1 MPDAG
6 LPVRFGW
13 FLVPDAADPQGLIR
27 DARLAEQTGFD
38 LIGIQDHPYQ
48 RRYLDTFSLLAALA
62 TATERIRLFPDVAC
76 LPLRHPAM
84 LAKAAASIDLLSDG
98 RFELGLGAGAFWDA
112 IVAMGGPRRAPGEAV
127 DALEE
132 AIALLR
138 LLWSDQRSVRFT
150 GQHYRVAGVKP
161 GPAPAHPMGIW
172 VGAFGP
178 RMLALIGRVADGWV
192 PSSTYV
198 TPDRLPAAQA
208 RIDDA
213 AAAAGREPAAIRR
226 LYNISG
232 RIGPGGGGF
241 LDGPASQWV
250 EQLLPL
256 VTEVGMDT
264 FSLLAALATATER
277 VRLFPDVACLPLR
290 HPAMLAK
297 ASTSIDLLSDGR
309 FELGLGAGAFWDAIA
324 AMGGPRRAPGEAVEA
339 LEEAIALLRPLWVGG
354 SGAQAAEGDSPRP
367 QGPRSVRFTG
377 QHYRVAGVKPGP
389 APAHAIGI
397 WVGAFGPRML
407 GLIGR
412 VADGWVPSSTY
423 ATPERLPAAQARVD
437 DAAAAAGRDPA
448 AIRRLYNINGRIGP
462 GGGGFLDG
470 PAGQWVEQLLPLV
483 TEVGM
488 DTFVLWPAEDP
499 ARQVRLFADEVA
511 PALREAVAAHRGR
524 G

>member
-13 FLVPDAADPQGLIR
+13 FLVPDAADPHGLVR
-27 DARLAEQTGFD
+27 DARLAERAGFD
-38 LIGIQDHPYQ
+38 LVGIQDHPYQ
-48 RRYLDTFSLLAALA
+48 RRFLDTFSLLAGLA
-62 TATERIRLFPDVAC
+62 TVTERIGLFPDVAC

-84 LAKAAASIDLLSDG
+84 LAKAAASVDLLSDG

-132 AIALLR
+132 AIALLQ

-150 GQHYRVAGVKP
+150 GQHYQVVGVRP
-161 GPAPAHPMGIW
+161 GPAPAHAIGIW

-178 RMLALIGRVADGWV
+178 RMLGLIGRVADGWV
-192 PSSTYV
+192 PSSTYA

-264 FSLLAALATATER
+264 F
-277 VRLFPDVACLPLR
+277 
-290 HPAMLAK
+290 
-297 ASTSIDLLSDGR
+297 
-309 FELGLGAGAFWDAIA
+309 
-324 AMGGPRRAPGEAVEA
+324 
-339 LEEAIALLRPLWVGG
+339 
-354 SGAQAAEGDSPRP
+354 
-367 QGPRSVRFTG
+367 
-377 QHYRVAGVKPGP
+377 
-389 APAHAIGI
+389 
-397 WVGAFGPRML
+397 
-407 GLIGR
+407 
-412 VADGWVPSSTY
+412 
-423 ATPERLPAAQARVD
+423 
-437 DAAAAAGRDPA
+437 
-448 AIRRLYNINGRIGP
+448 
-462 GGGGFLDG
+462 
-470 PAGQWVEQLLPLV
+470 
-483 TEVGM
+483 
-488 DTFVLWPAEDP
+488 VLWPTEDP
-499 ARQVRLFADEVA
+499 ARQVELFAAEVA